1 MSHDDRPFS
10 DATPETINALER
22 DFAGVHHVLREFLQV
37 YSGKVFTDGPLLP
50 GEQDAADIGMDAVA
64 AAHVASAAYRDALY
78 RDPYLTD
85 VRISAQT
92 RELLDL
98 IDDLNELHIEP
109 VGARLDVD
117 DFLKRLNAIAPLA

>member
-1 MSHDDRPFS
+1 VSNDRS
-10 DATPETINALER
+10 LLDATPEAIAALER
-22 DFAGVHHVLREFLQV
+22 DFAAVHRVLREFLQV
-37 YSGKVFTDGPLLP
+37 LSGKLFTDGPLLP
-50 GEQDAADIGMDAVA
+50 GEQDAADIGMDAVT
-64 AAHVASAAYRDALY
+64 AAHVASPAYRDALY

-92 RELLDL
+92 RELLNL

-109 VGARLDVD
+109 VGAHLDVD